1 MSKSKKS
8 DLPVILVTN
17 DDGVMAPGIMNL
29 VEAVKD
35 LGKVVV
41 VAPALQDDA
50 LHFWLSDADEAI
62 GRADAVRR
70 QTVEKLAAE
79 GVPASG
85 DTGDSDP
92 LEAIEDALQTF
103 PAERV
108 LLFTHG
114 QEQQRYREDVD
125 PGQVSERFGVPA
137 ERVPVS

>member
-1 MSKSKKS
+1 MKLLVLTSEPITAQQLREA
-8 DLPVILVTN
+8 LPQGA
-17 DDGVMAPGIMNL
+17 DPQQS
-29 VEAVKD
+29 E
-35 LGKVVV
+35 VVV

-85 DTGDSDP
+85 DTGESDP

>member
-1 MSKSKKS
+1 MKLLVLTSEPITAQQLREA
-8 DLPVILVTN
+8 LPQGA
-17 DDGVMAPGIMNL
+17 DPQQS
-29 VEAVKD
+29 E
-35 LGKVVV
+35 VVV